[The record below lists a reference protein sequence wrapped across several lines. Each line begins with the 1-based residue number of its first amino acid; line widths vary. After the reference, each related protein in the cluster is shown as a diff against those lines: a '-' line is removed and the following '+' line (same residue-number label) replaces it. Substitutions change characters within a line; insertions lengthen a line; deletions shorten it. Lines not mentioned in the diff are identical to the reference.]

1 MNLTRIILRP
11 DGEESTVAYPSPQM
25 VKELP
30 GFAEGA
36 PDTSLL
42 PKETVR
48 SVILACLNFSQ
59 PETVEG
65 GYMVNLIGQEVVQ
78 ADKEVTLRP
87 KLHTALVSFLKEQI
101 SMDIKDKDG
110 NVIGRKGAY
119 KSWAIQQVL
128 EELGVK
134 PSIE

>member
-1 MNLTRIILRP
+1 MNLTKIILRP
-11 DGEESTVAYPSPQM
+11 DGEESVMAYPSPKM
-25 VKELP
+25 IKELP
-30 GFAEGA
+30 GFAEGQ

-48 SVILACLNFSQ
+48 TVILSCLNYSQ

-87 KLHTALVSFLKEQI
+87 KLQEALIGFLKEQI
-101 SMDIKDKDG
+101 VAQVKDKDG
-110 NVIGRKGAY
+110 NVIGQKGAY

-134 PSIE
+134 PNIE